1 LETCAWCSAPRGDGA
16 KCPRCGADYAKAEQI
31 RKQGKAVAVVPEAV
45 AVEAAVPAVIV
56 GLEDRVVED
65 PARELKITL
74 IAPPAMLALGVL
86 FHFLL
91 PGAQRIFFGMPVHEL
106 GHAATAWLCGFFAI
120 PTLWKTLMWE
130 ERGFAAPLALA
141 GLLAYLAVRAW
152 RADKPLF
159 VAFCAAALAVQG
171 IGTLGASERTAQM
184 LVTFGGDGM
193 GMVLAAALMASFF
206 FGKDTQLYKGW
217 TRWGLL
223 AIGAAAF
230 SDMSATWLRALRDR
244 NAIPFG
250 EIEGVGGSDPTRLVD
265 EYGWDIRTL
274 VNRYVTL
281 GVFCLLAVAAATI
294 LGIVKTRRALEDR
307 P

>member
-1 LETCAWCSAPRGDGA
+1 METCAWCSAPRAAGP

-31 RKQGKAVAVVPEAV
+31 RRQGKAI
-45 AVEAAVPAVIV
+45 AVPPADEVATEPAIPSVIV
-56 GLEDRVVED
+56 GLEERTVED
-65 PARELKITL
+65 PALELRITAF
-74 IAPPAMLALGVL
+74 APPAMLALGVL

-106 GHAATAWLCGFFAI
+106 GHALTAWLCGFFAI

-141 GLLAYLAVRAW
+141 GVLVYLALRAW

-159 VAFCAAALAVQG
+159 VALCAAALVAQA

-193 GMVLAAALMASFF
+193 GMILAAALMATFF

-217 TRWGLL
+217 ARWGLL

-230 SDMSATWLRALRDR
+230 SDMSATWLRALRER

-250 EIEGVGGSDPTRLVD
+250 EIEGVGLSDPMRLIED
-265 EYGWDIRTL
+265 YGWSTKVL
-274 VNRYVTL
+274 VQRYVT
-281 GVFCLLAVAAATI
+281 VAAGSIAALAAI
-294 LGIVKTRRALEDR
+294 YAWAVLRARRYAREA
-307 P
+307 

>member
-1 LETCAWCSAPRGDGA
+1 METCPWCSAPRVDGA

-31 RKQGKAVAVVPEAV
+31 KRQGKAVAVPPEV
-45 AVEAAVPAVIV
+45 IPSETPTPAVIV
-56 GLEDRVVED
+56 GLEDTKVED
-65 PARELKITL
+65 PRLELKITL
-74 IAPPAMLALGVL
+74 IAPPAALALGVL
-86 FHFLL
+86 FHYLM

-106 GHAATAWLCGFFAI
+106 GHAATAWFCGFFAI
-120 PTLWKTLMWE
+120 PTLWKTLMWD

-141 GLLAYLAVRAW
+141 GGLAYLAVRAW
-152 RADKPLF
+152 RADKPMF
-159 VAFCAAALAVQG
+159 VAFCAAALLVQG
-171 IGTLGASERTAQM
+171 VGTLGTSERTAQM

-193 GMVLAAALMASFF
+193 GMVLAAVLMATFF

-250 EIEGVGGSDPTRLVD
+250 EIEGVGLSDPMRLIED
-265 EYGWDIRTL
+265 YGWSTKVL
-274 VNRYVTL
+274 VQRYVTVGSGSML
-281 GVFCLLAVAAATI
+281 ALAGVYVWAVLRA
-294 LGIVKTRRALEDR
+294 RRYAREVS
-307 P
+307 

>member
-1 LETCAWCSAPRGDGA
+1 METCAWCSAPRGDGA

-74 IAPPAMLALGVL
+74 IAPPVMLALGVL

-106 GHAATAWLCGFFAI
+106 GHASTAWLCGFFAI

-141 GLLAYLAVRAW
+141 GGLVYLAVRAW

-159 VAFCAAALAVQG
+159 VAFCAAVLVVQA

-230 SDMSATWLRALRDR
+230 SDMSATWFRALRDR

-250 EIEGVGGSDPTRLVD
+250 EIEGVGLSDPMRLIED
-265 EYGWDIRTL
+265 YGWSTKVL
-274 VNRYVTL
+274 VQRYVTV
-281 GVFCLLAVAAATI
+281 GAGSMAALAAIYMWAVLRA
-294 LGIVKTRRALEDR
+294 RRYAKEG
-307 P
+307 